1 MIIER
6 SPSARAARVPVEAI
20 TTLITGGLI
29 LLALGI
35 FVATGRLPLP
45 HIF

>member
-6 SPSARAARVPVEAI
+6 EPAARAARMPVEAI

-29 LLALGI
+29 LLGLGL